1 MTCILLLLIPT
12 SGREGPLPLS
22 VILTSQSSAQQA
34 CTRAPSFCG
43 EHPRLC
49 KPSPFLCP
57 SPFPAGL
64 ARYRSDNFQ
73 ESWEVPKIIIFPV
86 TVLPKAG
93 PGADNPPRAGWWL
106 RQLGA
111 LRCKPCTIYGHLEQH
126 LPEISLQAPASCCP
140 NVVTLEVAGG
150 FSTRIPRRLL
160 SLTNKSSQLGVP
172 LSVGMPSSGTLS
184 WAPEDTLYAGD
195 WPHSFS
201 MKCSLLKKKKKE
213 RIQEKFPRI
222 QKCIRLCSLQKEKFP
237 VPT

>member
-111 LRCKPCTIYGHLEQH
+111 LRCKPCTIYGHFGA
-126 LPEISLQAPASCCP
+126 APSRNP
-140 NVVTLEVAGG
+140 PP
-150 FSTRIPRRLL
+150 STCVLL
-160 SLTNKSSQLGVP
+160 SQCGHLGSGRWLFYPNPQEAFVP
-172 LSVGMPSSGTLS
+172 
-184 WAPEDTLYAGD
+184 D
-195 WPHSFS
+195 
-201 MKCSLLKKKKKE
+201 
-213 RIQEKFPRI
+213 
-222 QKCIRLCSLQKEKFP
+222 
-237 VPT
+237 